1 MRSPFGNVKASADTR
16 TPTQNK
22 IFGKYQVLGFLG
34 FSLFTKG
41 HVIYFFGCGGA
52 NTQTQPGNYYIDVT
66 FKHRHICFYHLMFSQ
81 VFVHFL
87 LLHVKMMGN

>member
-1 MRSPFGNVKASADTR
+1 MHTCKVGMRSPFGNVKASADTR

-52 NTQTQPGNYYIDVT
+52 NTQTQSGIYYIDDLTKPNPKT
-66 FKHRHICFYHLMFSQ
+66 F
-81 VFVHFL
+81 
-87 LLHVKMMGN
+87 N